1 MKTLVLSVFGLL
13 VVVSSLMVAPTG
25 FTQADTST
33 THTETQLAANLPNPC
48 NGELVATTALQKDVI
63 HMTTNENGTHLDIH
77 TNLHGT
83 GTGLTTGAEYRLNAV
98 SSASL
103 NIVGAENQTLHQDFI
118 FNGQGSAPN
127 FHVQVVE
134 HITVNANNEIVVDF
148 RRVNVSC
155 N

>member
-1 MKTLVLSVFGLL
+1 MKTLVLSVFVVL

-25 FTQADTST
+25 FTQADSST
-33 THTETQLAANLPNPC
+33 IHNEIPLAANLPNPC
-48 NGELVATTALQKDVI
+48 NGELVATTALQKEVI
-63 HMTTNENGTHLDIH
+63 HMTTNENGIHLDIH

-98 SSASL
+98 SSSSL
-103 NIVGAENQTLHQDFI
+103 NIVGAENQTLHQNFI
-118 FNGQGSAPN
+118 FNGQGDAPN
-127 FHVQVVE
+127 FHVQLVD

-148 RRVNVSC
+148 RRVTTSC